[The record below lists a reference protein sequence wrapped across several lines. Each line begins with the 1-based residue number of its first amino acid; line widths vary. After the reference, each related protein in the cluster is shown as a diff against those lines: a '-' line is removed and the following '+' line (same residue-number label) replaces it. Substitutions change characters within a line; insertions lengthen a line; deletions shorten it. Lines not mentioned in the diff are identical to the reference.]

1 MSDILPPSNPAATGA
16 QPVAAAIS
24 GPGPANA
31 GAGSASATTAGSA
44 ATTGANASFSA
55 QAQAQGAVRP
65 ESAPPANAA
74 AAVAPAAPASQV
86 AQAAQVAV
94 AAAQAALT
102 SSVNLS
108 PQAQQAVR
116 VEAFS
121 QLVAQLVQQVGGAPL
136 AATAWPANGVPP
148 AVLALLSGLVQQ
160 GTAGQALPQQLVSAQ
175 AWPQNLLQAVLQ
187 QAGQAASPSAL
198 AASGNA
204 PAGAARPAAIPIPA
218 LQNWLVLQGSI
229 QAQDGTR
236 GMSLTLKV
244 PAAWAQAQAALGA
257 ALPGAGDRAA
267 AGAGSAMALGFA
279 ATPSGTGIG
288 GALPGLQLAFAGSVQ
303 QLASTAF
310 GLVLQP
316 QALPGTPQSMQA
328 QLQML
333 RTSAI
338 LQLELQPLPTQ
349 AAQQAVQAVAAYTP
363 AQLLPQEWQAWLQG
377 RATDPWVQMAQ
388 LHASGQQPRQH
399 QHAGEQAGL
408 CVVEG
413 CQYLGRAVCAQP
425 FCAEM
430 NYLWSVARAQSR
442 I

>member
-1 MSDILPPSNPAATGA
+1 M
-16 QPVAAAIS
+16 
-24 GPGPANA
+24 
-31 GAGSASATTAGSA
+31 
-44 ATTGANASFSA
+44 
-55 QAQAQGAVRP
+55 
-65 ESAPPANAA
+65 APT
-74 AAVAPAAPASQV
+74 APASPV
-86 AQAAQVAV
+86 AQTAQVAV
-94 AAAQAALT
+94 AAAQAALA

-204 PAGAARPAAIPIPA
+204 PAGAARPASIPIPA

-257 ALPGAGDRAA
+257 ALPGAGEKAA
-267 AGAGSAMALGFA
+267 AGAGAAMALGFA
-279 ATPSGTGIG
+279 ASPGGTGIG

-388 LHASGQQPRQH
+388 LHASGQQPRQQ

-430 NYLWSVARAQSR
+430 NYLWSIARAQSR
-442 I
+442 V

>member
-1 MSDILPPSNPAATGA
+1 MSDILPPGNPAATGA
-16 QPVAAAIS
+16 QPVAAAVS

-31 GAGSASATTAGSA
+31 GAASAS

-65 ESAPPANAA
+65 EAAPPANAA

-94 AAAQAALT
+94 AAAQAALA

-116 VEAFS
+116 VEAFT
-121 QLVAQLVQQVGGAPL
+121 QLVAQLVQQIGGTQL

-187 QAGQAASPSAL
+187 QAGQAASPPPVL
-198 AASGNA
+198 AAPGNMST
-204 PAGAARPAAIPIPA
+204 GAAGPASIPIPA

-257 ALPGAGDRAA
+257 ALPGSGEKAASAGTP
-267 AGAGSAMALGFA
+267 MALGFA
-279 ATPSGTGIG
+279 AAPGGMGIG
-288 GALPGLQLAFAGSVQ
+288 GALPGLQLAFAGNVQ

-388 LHASGQQPRQH
+388 LHASGQQPRQQ

-430 NYLWSVARAQSR
+430 NYLWSVARAQGRS
-442 I
+442 

>member
-1 MSDILPPSNPAATGA
+1 M
-16 QPVAAAIS
+16 
-24 GPGPANA
+24 A
-31 GAGSASATTAGSA
+31 GAT
-44 ATTGANASFSA
+44 ATTGTNPSFSA
-55 QAQAQGAVRP
+55 QAQAQGAIRP
-65 ESAPPANAA
+65 EAITPAHAA
-74 AAVAPAAPASQV
+74 AAVSPAAPASPV

-94 AAAQAALT
+94 AAAQAALA

-108 PQAQQAVR
+108 SQAQQAVR
-116 VEAFS
+116 VEAFT
-121 QLVAQLVQQVGGAPL
+121 QLVAQLVQQIGGTQL
-136 AATAWPANGVPP
+136 AGTAWPANGVPP

-175 AWPQNLLQAVLQ
+175 AWPQNLLQAVLR
-187 QAGQAASPSAL
+187 QAGQTASPPSLLGA
-198 AASGNA
+198 GNI
-204 PAGAARPAAIPIPA
+204 PTGAAGPATIPIPA

-244 PAAWAQAQAALGA
+244 PTAWAQAQAALGA
-257 ALPGAGDRAA
+257 ALSGSGDKAA
-267 AGAGSAMALGFA
+267 ASAVSPMALGFA
-279 ATPSGTGIG
+279 AAPGSTGMG
-288 GALPGLQLAFAGSVQ
+288 GALPGLQLSFGGNLQ
-303 QLASTAF
+303 QLTSTAF

-377 RATDPWVQMAQ
+377 RVSDPWVQMAQ
-388 LHASGQQPRQH
+388 LHASGQQPRQQ

-430 NYLWSVARAQSR
+430 NYLWSVARAQRR